1 MVCLCVANAFAGSPE
16 IIEKYVTP
24 TRVMWTSDKSG
35 NYVKNAD
42 ILTEPFS
49 GQVAVNDNHCVVM
62 KSDASHT
69 ASLLIDFGKEM
80 HAGLKIFAGIRPNN
94 KPVSIRVTYGE

>member
-1 MVCLCVANAFAGSPE
+1 MKKINLLVAMVCLCVANAFAGSPE

-42 ILTEPFS
+42 ILS
-49 GQVAVNDNHCVVM
+49 DVYGSDHCPVVLEL
-62 KSDASHT
+62 D
-69 ASLLIDFGKEM
+69 
-80 HAGLKIFAGIRPNN
+80 R
-94 KPVSIRVTYGE
+94 